1 MQLTGQVF
9 PHCCQFKG
17 ELMSFCTPGVWVG
30 SKPFSKSPQCGVS
43 LPLITE
49 FNFNQ
54 EIFLNTW
61 THFSRDAASKWS
73 NALMWPQ
80 KSSFILRG
88 QVILTFSICCR
99 QVKEQLQNWAVIW
112 MLICDRYA
120 KVMSSLLTMDQSAE
134 APSMQGASLQ
144 TVSPIDIFR
153 TSRSSSHIWVYET
166 PRHAEIRMDLAER
179 QLRLLFWKRISRLTC
194 KCQRLSWI
202 VNGKKLGARDVHQC
216 VFMAMYAFGVRR
228 Y

>member
-9 PHCCQFKG
+9 PHSCQFKG

-80 KSSFILRG
+80 KSSFILREARSFLHSQFVAGKSKSSYRTG
-88 QVILTFSICCR
+88 QSFGCWYVIDMQRWCPPCWPWI
-99 QVKEQLQNWAVIW
+99 
-112 MLICDRYA
+112 
-120 KVMSSLLTMDQSAE
+120 SLLRLHPCREHPFRLYLPLIFSEHQEVHLTSEFMKHQD
-134 APSMQGASLQ
+134 MQ
-144 TVSPIDIFR
+144 
-153 TSRSSSHIWVYET
+153 
-166 PRHAEIRMDLAER
+166 
-179 QLRLLFWKRISRLTC
+179 K
-194 KCQRLSWI
+194 
-202 VNGKKLGARDVHQC
+202 
-216 VFMAMYAFGVRR
+216 
-228 Y
+228 